1 MKMFDLT
8 ILVSFLFPLL
18 ACGNGD
24 YEQWDGSNAPSN
36 GNNNN
41 QEQVTPSENRWA
53 EFADSCTFALV
64 ENYLDKETGTF

>member
-24 YEQWDGSNAPSN
+24 YEKWNSSNVLGN

-41 QEQVTPSENRWA
+41 QEQVTQSENRWE
-53 EFADSCTFALV
+53 EFED
-64 ENYLDKETGTF
+64 Y